1 MFRIIFPLARPE
13 LATVALYCFI
23 WSWNEFLFALVYVQ
37 KPELRTISV
46 GIALLQS
53 VPNFPPETNIILAA
67 SAAVTL
73 PVLLLFAIT
82 QRQFIEGI
90 TAGAIK

>member
-1 MFRIIFPLARPE
+1 MWVITR
-13 LATVALYCFI
+13 
-23 WSWNEFLFALVYVQ
+23 
-37 KPELRTISV
+37 
-46 GIALLQS
+46 
-53 VPNFPPETNIILAA
+53 PETNIILAA

-73 PVLLLFAIT
+73 PVLILFGFT